1 MNTATLPFAIGAPE
15 TTDDERIAVGK
26 RLRFIRSN
34 IHLIRN
40 DLFGRPVGQQD
51 IANALQIGRA
61 TVAHYERGSRNI
73 PDWVIQDIA
82 AMYGIDV
89 DLLTPTARRG
99 LSPRI
104 HGVPA

>member
-1 MNTATLPFAIGAPE
+1 MHTATLPLPIGA
-15 TTDDERIAVGK
+15 TDSTEDERVAVGK

-40 DLFGRPVGQQD
+40 DQFHAPVGQQD

-82 AMYGIDV
+82 AMYGLDV
-89 DLLTPTARRG
+89 DLFTPAARRG
-99 LSPRI
+99 LAPRLV
-104 HGVPA
+104 GVPA